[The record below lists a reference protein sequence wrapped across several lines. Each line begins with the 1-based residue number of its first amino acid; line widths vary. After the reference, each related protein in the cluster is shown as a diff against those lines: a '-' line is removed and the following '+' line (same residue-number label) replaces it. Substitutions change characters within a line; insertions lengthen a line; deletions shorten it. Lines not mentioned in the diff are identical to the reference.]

1 MKCSNVCRSG
11 IAGGVILLLSACS
24 DNPWN
29 RPLPPESESQKVYF
43 TSYISQP
50 KHLDPVRAYSS
61 EEGMIID
68 QIYDPPLQYHFLKR
82 PYQLEPGSAAALP
95 DITALDKNLSPLPED
110 SNEIPAYTRYT
121 IRIKPGI
128 QYQPHPAFATKP
140 DGSPLYLFS
149 NEAQSSQYKLLAD
162 FPEQDT
168 HTLTSDD
175 FIYTLKRMSD
185 PANKAPLIGLMSDYI
200 VGMPELTK
208 QLKAAREGD
217 EWLDLRQFEL
227 EGVKKIDDQTYSILI
242 NGTYPQFNYWL
253 AFRFFAPVPWEADRF
268 YHNPG
273 FKDKNLTLDWNPVG
287 TGPFMM
293 TRNSSRREIV
303 LERNPHYRDDVYPS
317 EGMPGDAER
326 GYLQDAGKSLP
337 LIDKAVFSYENSSTS
352 QWAKFMQGYYDR
364 SGESSANI
372 TSATFDQ
379 AFSVGP
385 DGLELTPEL
394 EAHKIK
400 ADEEIRPSI
409 YYTGFNMM
417 DPVVGGYTDDKR
429 KLRQAISIVWND
441 QDYFDIFYN
450 GMGRQAHGPIPP
462 GLFGF
467 RDGKEGM
474 NPYVF
479 NWNEDS
485 QSIERKSLEEAK
497 QLLAE
502 AGYPN
507 GRDKD
512 TGQPL
517 IIYLDSTGSDN
528 SPTADWMRQRL
539 ALLGIQL
546 EFRITDYPRFKEK
559 MRQANTQIFRWGW
572 LADYPD
578 PENFL
583 FLLDSRQGSLKCECD
598 GSNSSNYNNAR
609 FDELYDRMKSIENGP
624 ERQAIIDEMM
634 AIVQRDAPWIW
645 GFNSRDVFLSNQWVN
660 NTKKHGIAQATL
672 KYINVDPEVRHTM
685 QQSWNKPNLLPLV
698 GGIAGFVALVIPALI
713 AFRRRQRLTIDTED

>member
-11 IAGGVILLLSACS
+11 IVGGAMLLMSACS
-24 DNPWN
+24 DDPWN
-29 RPLPPESESQKVYF
+29 RPLPPESETQKVYF

-95 DITALDKNLSPLPED
+95 DVVALDENLAPVAEGSGEL
-110 SNEIPAYTRYT
+110 PAYTRYT

-128 QYQPHPAFATKP
+128 QYQPHPAFAAKP

-149 NEAQSSQYKLLAD
+149 NETQSSPYKTLAD
-162 FPEQDT
+162 FPVQDT

-208 QLKAAREGD
+208 ELKAARKGD

-227 EGVKKIDDQTYSILI
+227 EGVKKIDDHTYSILI
-242 NGTYPQFNYWL
+242 NGTYPQFSYWL

-293 TRNSSRREIV
+293 TRNSPRREIV
-303 LERNPHYRDDVYPS
+303 LERNPHYRDDFYPA

-326 GYLQDAGKSLP
+326 GYLRDAGKALP
-337 LIDKAVFSYENSSTS
+337 LIDRAVFSYENSSTS

-364 SGESSANI
+364 SGEGSANI

-394 EAHKIK
+394 EAHKIT

-417 DPVVGGYTDDKR
+417 DPVVGGYTEDKR

-450 GMGRQAHGPIPP
+450 GMGRQAHSPIPP

-479 NWNEDS
+479 NWNEAS

-507 GRDKD
+507 GRDKE

-598 GSNSSNYNNAR
+598 GSNSTNYNNAR

-624 ERQAIIDEMM
+624 ERQAIIDEMV
-634 AIVQRDAPWIW
+634 ALVQKDSPWVW

-672 KYINVDPEVRHTM
+672 KYINVDPGVRHTM
-685 QQSWNKPNLLPLV
+685 QQAWNKPNLVPLV
-698 GGIAGFVALVIPALI
+698 GGIAGVAALVIPALI
-713 AFRRRQRLTIDTED
+713 AFRRRQRLTIETEE

>member
-11 IAGGVILLLSACS
+11 IAGGVMLLLSACS

-29 RPLPPESESQKVYF
+29 RPLPPESETQKVYF

-95 DITALDKNLSPLPED
+95 DITALDKNLSPLPEG
-110 SNEIPAYTRYT
+110 SSEIPAYTRYT
-121 IRIKPGI
+121 IRIKSGI

-162 FPEQDT
+162 FPERDT

-208 QLKAAREGD
+208 ELKVAREGD

-293 TRNSSRREIV
+293 TRNSPRREIV

-609 FDELYDRMKSIENGP
+609 FDELYDHMKSIGNGP

-634 AIVQRDAPWIW
+634 AVVQKDAPWIW

-685 QQSWNKPNLLPLV
+685 QQEWNKPNLVPLL
-698 GGIAGFVALVIPALI
+698 GGIAGFAALVIPALI